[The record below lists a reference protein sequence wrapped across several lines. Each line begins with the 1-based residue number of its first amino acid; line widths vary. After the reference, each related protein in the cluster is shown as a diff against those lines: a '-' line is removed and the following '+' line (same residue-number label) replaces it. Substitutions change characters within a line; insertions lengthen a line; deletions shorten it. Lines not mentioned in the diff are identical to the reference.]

1 MKKLLLLLITS
12 FTIISCSE
20 TEEAKRIQWTSSSPE
35 AIQLFEEMIVMA
47 ERNEWRPKKYE
58 ALMDSIRVLDP
69 NFVYSKTRDGF
80 GTNLENRAN
89 LLYAYENR
97 SKASDIEARLIESY
111 YERNINQNRNK
122 EDEILDALIKDYPEY
137 YQLRIWSGDLKNGL
151 NEIQACQQRWEE
163 ALQINPKSFEAYVN
177 LAFLHFPTDNGF
189 NMLASD
195 ERDLKVATDFLNKG
209 SKIHPN
215 SSRWSRFLGN
225 VYRAEGD
232 FDKALSAYQE
242 SLGIIEKFEAG
253 PESNSY
259 ANSLLMVGHVNTF
272 TGEYDQAREYYDK
285 GIAISNNNWRVSMTI
300 LKSQTYMYQ
309 KDFAGAIYTLSQMQS
324 EIESMDDEEEIT
336 KINFTDRCEF
346 NKFLAFGHSQK
357 EEETIL
363 SMKKMDDLDDARLR
377 IRLENAINEDQ
388 KERVTITNKKS
399 KMGVEI
405 WYNILFGKYEEAR
418 TLLTEF
424 KPISETQ
431 LSSNPNAMNEYH
443 KFSGYLNL
451 MEGDP
456 EESIKSYA
464 NLSKEV
470 MGNDSY
476 HVYFLA
482 LAKKSVGDVEES
494 NLMFS
499 DLANDNFATW
509 QNSIVKNL
517 AKSQVKVNI

>member
-35 AIQLFEEMIVMA
+35 AIQLFEEMLVMS
-47 ERNEWRPKKYE
+47 EKNEWYPEKFE
-58 ALMDSIRVLDP
+58 SLMDSIKVLDP
-69 NFVYSKTRDGF
+69 DFVFSKTRDGF
-80 GTNLENRAN
+80 GTNLENRSN

-122 EDEILDALIKDYPEY
+122 EVEILDALIEDYPEY

-151 NEIQACQQRWEE
+151 NEIKAGQKRWEE
-163 ALQINPKSFEAYVN
+163 ALVINPKSFAAHVS
-177 LAFLHFPTDNGF
+177 LAFLHVPTGNT
-189 NMLASD
+189 NMLAVD
-195 ERDLKVATDFLNKG
+195 ERDLDVAKDYLIKG
-209 SKIHPN
+209 SKMYPK
-215 SSRWSRFLGN
+215 SSRWSRYLGN

-232 FDKALSAYQE
+232 FDKSLASYQE

-253 PESNSY
+253 SESNSY

-272 TGEYDQAREYYDK
+272 TGEYDKAREYYDK
-285 GIAISNNNWRVSMTI
+285 GIAISNNNWIVSMSV
-300 LKSQTYMYQ
+300 LKSQTYMYE
-309 KDFAGAIYTLSQMQS
+309 KDFASAIYTLSELQS
-324 EIESMDDEEEIT
+324 VIKTMDDEEEIRR
-336 KINFTDRCEF
+336 INFTDRAEF
-346 NKFLAFGHSQK
+346 MKFLAFGHSQK

-363 SMKKMDDLDDARLR
+363 SMKKMDDLENSRLK
-377 IRLENAINEDQ
+377 IRLENAINDDQ
-388 KERVTITNKKS
+388 KERITLGAKKS

-418 TLLTEF
+418 VLLTEF

-431 LSSNPNAMNEYH
+431 LSSNPNAMNEYY

-456 EESIKSYA
+456 EESIKSYS
-464 NLSKEV
+464 NLSDEV
-470 MGNDSY
+470 MSGDSY

-482 LAKKSVGDVEES
+482 LAKKAVGEVEES
-494 NLMFS
+494 NLILS
-499 DLANDNFATW
+499 ELANDNFATW

-517 AKSQVKVNI
+517 AKSQIKVNI

>member
-1 MKKLLLLLITS
+1 MKKLLLLLITA
-12 FTIISCSE
+12 FTLLSCSN
-20 TEEAKRIQWTSSSPE
+20 TEEAKRIQWTSDSPE
-35 AIQLFEEMIVMA
+35 AIQLFEEMLTMS
-47 ERNEWRPKKYE
+47 EKNEWYPEKYE
-58 ALMDSIRVLDP
+58 LLMDSIKVLDP
-69 NFVYSKTRDGF
+69 NFVFSKTRDGF

-97 SKASDIEARLIESY
+97 AKTSDIESRLIESY
-111 YERNINQNRNK
+111 YERNINGNRKK
-122 EDEILDALIKDYPEY
+122 EDQILDNLINDYPDY

-151 NEIQACQQRWEE
+151 NEIQACQKRWEE
-163 ALQINPKSFEAYVN
+163 ALEINPKSFEAHVN
-177 LAFLHFPTDNGF
+177 LAFLHFPTDNSF
-189 NMLASD
+189 TMLASG
-195 ERDLKVATDFLNKG
+195 ERDLKIAADFLNKG
-209 SKIHPN
+209 SKIHPE

-225 VYRAEGD
+225 VYRAEGK
-232 FDKALSAYQE
+232 FDKALAAYQE

-285 GIAISNNNWRVSMTI
+285 GIAISNNYWRVSMTI

-309 KDFAGAIYTLSQMQS
+309 KDFAGAIYTLSQMQN
-324 EIESMDDEEEIT
+324 EIDSMDEEEIT

-363 SMKKMDDLDDARLR
+363 SMRKMDELEDQRLK

-424 KPISETQ
+424 KPLSETQ
-431 LSSNPNAMNEYH
+431 LASNPNAMNEYY

-456 EESIKSYA
+456 EESIKSYS
-464 NLSKEV
+464 NLSNEV

-482 LAKKSVGDVEES
+482 LAKKAVGKVEES
-494 NLMFS
+494 NMIFS
-499 DLANDNFATW
+499 ELANDNFATW

-517 AKSQVKVNI
+517 AKSQIKVNI